1 MKNIEPVDIWKDIE
15 KKIKKC
21 IPEESP
27 LLERVHNLNR
37 VSLSDKI
44 SMLSEHFT
52 ELYESKIESE
62 VRDAIPIRNWISHGY
77 RSSAFDN
84 KLNVDDDFVNFNV
97 TDSGLGLGKKIY
109 ILQKIFEFSMLIK
122 LGVDKEILVEKI
134 NSDYIIERLNVPP
147 SEN

>member
-1 MKNIEPVDIWKDIE
+1 MKVK
-15 KKIKKC
+15 
-21 IPEESP
+21 S
-27 LLERVHNLNR
+27 
-37 VSLSDKI
+37 
-44 SMLSEHFT
+44 
-52 ELYESKIESE
+52 ESE

-97 TDSGLGLGKKIY
+97 TDRGLGLGKKIY